1 MKRETILLASMLTL
15 TGCYDTPPTKD
26 EAFQLGKRELSMA
39 LCGDKSASC
48 FIVQGGSSKVSERK
62 NDNTYGASTTFRNIV
77 GKEKPLD
84 YQEGIVF
91 FDIDAKNKAVYV
103 KSIEAWS
110 TNGSKSIRLCG
121 HNYKF
126 CKS

>member
-1 MKRETILLASMLTL
+1 
-15 TGCYDTPPTKD
+15 
-26 EAFQLGKRELSMA
+26 MA

-62 NDNTYGASTTFRNIV
+62 NDNTYGASATFRNIV

>member
-1 MKRETILLASMLTL
+1 MKRGLVLATALLFLA
-15 TGCYDTPPTKD
+15 GCSDPQPTRD
-26 EAFQLGKRELSMA
+26 EAFQLGKKELSMA

-48 FIVQGGSSKVSERK
+48 FIVQGGSARVSEKK
-62 NDNTYGASTTFRNIV
+62 NDNTYGASAAFKNIS
-77 GKEKPLD
+77 GKVKPLE

-91 FDIDAKNKAVYV
+91 FDIDAKSKAVYV

-110 TNGSKSIRLCG
+110 TDGTKSIKLCG

-126 CKS
+126 CSS